1 MRYDSQKHYR
11 RSIRLKGYD
20 YTQAGAYFITIC
32 THERACLFGEGVD
45 GELWLNDA
53 GRIAERCWLDIP
65 HHFPHTEL
73 DTFVVMPNHLHGIIW
88 IVRDIVGN
96 PVGAK
101 NFLPLRSPLRNDATH
116 PVLRS
121 PSNTI
126 GSVVRGFKIGITK
139 WVRQNT
145 DISAVWQRN
154 YYEHIVRDD
163 ESLNRIRQYIL
174 DNPARWVMDRENPQV
189 VTPEP
194 EAAWLA

>member
-1 MRYDSQKHYR
+1 MTYFGWFVEIGSLH
-11 RSIRLKGYD
+11 
-20 YTQAGAYFITIC
+20 QAKM
-32 THERACLFGEGVD
+32 
-45 GELWLNDA
+45 
-53 GRIAERCWLDIP
+53 RIAD
-65 HHFPHTEL
+65 H
-73 DTFVVMPNHLHGIIW
+73 MHGIIW

-101 NFLPLRSPLRNDATH
+101 NFSPLRSPLRLPLRNDATH

-154 YYEHIVRDD
+154 YYEHIVRDA